1 MTTEYGKNKPSGQD
15 IRQER
20 FDELLDVDARI
31 LRLLAQRSRL
41 LGKEASWRKAKG
53 KARIDAALEKAL
65 WAEWEQAG
73 RQDDLPPRLLRQLF
87 NHLNLFGQEDAK
99 GRRRPDAYMLAPH
112 REPVSVRM
120 AAPRCL
126 QRTRL
131 WMVLAAASGRAL
143 ELESIIL
150 NDPFIELV
158 KSLNQAGGR
167 ASWIGDD
174 QAELQAGTGLEF
186 EERLIY
192 AGEDPLNFHLL
203 LGMALAGAG
212 RMKFSGGP
220 GLKLLD
226 LSTVNAVLP
235 RLGAR
240 LVPLNPHGDGLP
252 ARLECGGEMAA
263 QIRLPEGASPELA
276 MGLALAAWAY
286 PQGLSLDASSCPS
299 LVPALE
305 MVAEVLADAGIQ
317 AALEGAVC
325 RVQPGTPVFPSTP
338 DLPPDP
344 VLSSYLLALPL
355 FADGKVSLSGFT
367 PDQAEQTG
375 VQALARFGADLQ
387 YESGELTSAAL
398 KLPDSDIELGPDP
411 ALMPLGVALA
421 LRSRREL
428 FVPVPADAD
437 LDAAVQFLD
446 HLNAS
451 YSVQEDGLRI
461 APAALR
467 WEGSW
472 ASPSPYFCL
481 AAALT
486 SFLRP
491 GIAIENPGML
501 TALWPQ
507 FWNLFNTLPSGR
519 MKPKAPEPEHDE
531 PKRRRIKIGK

>member
-15 IRQER
+15 IRKER
-20 FDELLDVDARI
+20 FDELLDLDARI
-31 LRLLAQRSRL
+31 LRLLVQRSRL

-73 RQDDLPPRLLRQLF
+73 RQGDLPPRLLRQLF
-87 NHLNLFGQEDAK
+87 NHVNLFGQDDVK
-99 GRRRPDAYMLAPH
+99 GRRRADAYMLAPR
-112 REPVSVRM
+112 REPVDVNM
-120 AAPRCL
+120 VAPRCL
-126 QRTRL
+126 RRTRL
-131 WMVLAAASGRAL
+131 WLTLAAATGKPL
-143 ELESIIL
+143 TLYPIIL

-158 KSLNQAGGR
+158 KTLNQAGGN
-167 ASWIGDD
+167 ASWTGDD
-174 QAELQAGTGLEF
+174 QADVQKGPGLEF
-186 EERLIY
+186 EGRLLF
-192 AGEDPLNFHLL
+192 AGDDPLNFYLL
-203 LGMALAGAG
+203 LGLALGEAG

-263 QIRLPEGASPELA
+263 KIRLPESASPELA
-276 MGLALAAWAY
+276 IGLAFAGWTY
-286 PQGLSLDASSCPS
+286 ERGLVLDVSQCPEALPGLTEVVEVLTDAGLDA
-299 LVPALE
+299 ALDGD
-305 MVAEVLADAGIQ
+305 VFSVKH
-317 AALEGAVC
+317 
-325 RVQPGTPVFPSTP
+325 GTPVIPEQP
-338 DLPPDP
+338 DLPPDE
-344 VLSSYLLALPL
+344 VLSAYLLALPL
-355 FADGKVSLSGFT
+355 FADGKVSLDRFPAQHSVT
-367 PDQAEQTG
+367 ET
-375 VQALARFGADLQ
+375 VNALARYGADLQ
-387 YESGELTSAAL
+387 HEDGRLVSSAL
-398 KLPDSDIELGPDP
+398 KLPDTNVDLGDNSGLVPL
-411 ALMPLGVALA
+411 ALVLA

-428 FVPVPADAD
+428 FVPIRNDAD
-437 LDAAVQFLD
+437 MDTAVQFLN

-451 YSVQEDGLRI
+451 YSMQEDGLLV
-461 APAALR
+461 APSQLR
-467 WEGSW
+467 WDGSW

-481 AAALT
+481 ASALV

-507 FWNLFNTLPSGR
+507 FWNLFNTLPTGR
-519 MKPKAPEPEHDE
+519 MKPKAPEPEHDA